1 MQIFKYMAADLIAFK
16 FLITF
21 NISFEQMFIKYLL
34 TIDHRK
40 YYMVEE
46 KLIIEF
52 KDKTN
57 MLDY

>member
-1 MQIFKYMAADLIAFK
+1 MAADLIAFK